1 MKLINKKINE
11 AIKQQLIDAGR
22 HPVVAQIL
30 AARKI
35 TSSQDVEYP
44 IELLLSPDEL
54 LNCNE
59 AADFLSHAI
68 RDQKKIT
75 IVGDYD
81 ADGASGS
88 SVAILGFRLLGI
100 EVDFLIPSRFKN
112 GYGLS
117 SEIVNIAH
125 TKKTDIIITVDN
137 GIASF
142 EGINHA
148 NGLGIDV
155 IVTDHHLQAENL
167 PSAKFIINPN
177 QKKCS
182 FPSKNLCGAGV
193 VFYLLIA
200 LRKKLRDQDYFDNL
214 NLKEPNLLQ
223 LLDLVALATIAD
235 MVKMDFN
242 NRLLVHHGLKVIRSQ
257 QCNLGL
263 KKIFQLTN
271 KSHLN
276 ALTSDLSFVI
286 APKINAAGRIDDM
299 SLGVACLTA
308 TNEYEAHHYAKQLIE
323 FNFQRKKTEAD
334 MQDDAQAIMQGFNK
348 SNKTICLFNDKWHQG
363 VIGILASRLKENFY
377 RPVIIFAQ
385 DDSGQLKGSA
395 RSIDGFH
402 IRDAIDLVAKKNP
415 EIILT
420 FGGHAMAAG
429 LTIKQDSFDTFVQ
442 SFEEVAGSIL
452 KPEDLSEIVE
462 VDDSILQDDINVHI
476 IDEINQLEWGNGFQR
491 PLFED
496 TFDCVDQE
504 VIKGLHT
511 KLNLAKQKHTFEGI
525 YFNYQELIP
534 DRVKCLYTVENN
546 KFNNINKLTLNI
558 KKIIH
563 E

>member
-11 AIKQQLIDAGR
+11 AIKQQLIDAGC

-88 SVAILGFRLLGI
+88 SVAILGCRLLGI

-117 SEIVNIAH
+117 SEIVDIAY

-148 NGLGIDV
+148 NSLGIDV

-200 LRKKLRDQDYFDNL
+200 LRKTLRDQDYFDNL

-286 APKINAAGRIDDM
+286 APKINAAGRMDDM

-348 SNKTICLFNDKWHQG
+348 SNKTICLFNDQWHQG

-496 TFDCVDQE
+496 TFDCVGQE

-511 KLNLAKQKHTFEGI
+511 KLNLAKQKYTFEGI

>member
-59 AADFLSHAI
+59 AANFLSHAI

-88 SVAILGFRLLGI
+88 SVAILGFRLLGT

-117 SEIVNIAH
+117 SEIVDITH

-286 APKINAAGRIDDM
+286 APKINAAGRMDDM

-496 TFDCVDQE
+496 TFDCVGQE

-511 KLNLAKQKHTFEGI
+511 KLNLAKQKHIFEGI

>member
-88 SVAILGFRLLGI
+88 SVAILGFRLLGT

-117 SEIVNIAH
+117 SEIVDIAH

-286 APKINAAGRIDDM
+286 APKINAAGRMDDM

-496 TFDCVDQE
+496 TFDCVGQE

-511 KLNLAKQKHTFEGI
+511 KLNLAKQKHIFEGI

>member
-22 HPVVAQIL
+22 HPLVAQIL

-44 IELLLSPDEL
+44 IELLFSPDEL

-88 SVAILGFRLLGI
+88 SVAILGCRLLGI

-117 SEIVNIAH
+117 SEIVDIAY

-148 NGLGIDV
+148 NSLGIDV

-200 LRKKLRDQDYFDNL
+200 LRKTLRDQDYFDNL

-286 APKINAAGRIDDM
+286 APKINAAGRMDDM

-348 SNKTICLFNDKWHQG
+348 SNKTICLFNDQWHQG

-385 DDSGQLKGSA
+385 DDLGQLKGSA

-496 TFDCVDQE
+496 TFDCVGQE

-511 KLNLAKQKHTFEGI
+511 KLNLAKQKYTFEGI

>member
-22 HPVVAQIL
+22 HPLVAQIL

-88 SVAILGFRLLGI
+88 SVAILGCRLLGI

-117 SEIVNIAH
+117 SEIVDIAH

-148 NGLGIDV
+148 NSLGIDV

-200 LRKKLRDQDYFDNL
+200 LRKTLRDQDYFDNL

-286 APKINAAGRIDDM
+286 APKINAAGRMDDM

-348 SNKTICLFNDKWHQG
+348 SNKTICLFNDQWHQG

-496 TFDCVDQE
+496 TFDCVGQE

-511 KLNLAKQKHTFEGI
+511 KLNLAKQKYTFEGI

>member
-117 SEIVNIAH
+117 SEIVDIAH

-200 LRKKLRDQDYFDNL
+200 LRKTLRDQDYFDNL

-286 APKINAAGRIDDM
+286 APKINAAGRMDDM

-348 SNKTICLFNDKWHQG
+348 SNKTICLFNDQWHQG

-496 TFDCVDQE
+496 TFDCVGQE

-511 KLNLAKQKHTFEGI
+511 KLNLAKQKHIFEGI

>member
-22 HPVVAQIL
+22 HPLVAQIL

-88 SVAILGFRLLGI
+88 SVAILGCRLLGI

-117 SEIVNIAH
+117 SEIVDIAY

-148 NGLGIDV
+148 NSLGIDV

-200 LRKKLRDQDYFDNL
+200 LRKTLRDQDYFDNL

-286 APKINAAGRIDDM
+286 APKINAAGRMDDM

-348 SNKTICLFNDKWHQG
+348 SNKTICLFNDQWHQG

-385 DDSGQLKGSA
+385 DDLGQLKGSA

-496 TFDCVDQE
+496 TFDCVGQE

-511 KLNLAKQKHTFEGI
+511 KLNLAKQKYIFEGI

>member
-22 HPVVAQIL
+22 HPLVAQIL

-88 SVAILGFRLLGI
+88 SVAILGCRLLGI

-117 SEIVNIAH
+117 SEIVDIAY

-148 NGLGIDV
+148 NSLGIDV

-286 APKINAAGRIDDM
+286 APKINAAGRMDDM

-385 DDSGQLKGSA
+385 DDLGQLKGSA

-496 TFDCVDQE
+496 TFDCVGQE

-511 KLNLAKQKHTFEGI
+511 KLNLAKQKYTFEGI

>member
-59 AADFLSHAI
+59 AANFLSHAI

-88 SVAILGFRLLGI
+88 SVAILGFRLLGT

-117 SEIVNIAH
+117 SEIVDIAH

-286 APKINAAGRIDDM
+286 APKINAAGRMDNM

-496 TFDCVDQE
+496 TFDCVGQE

-511 KLNLAKQKHTFEGI
+511 KLNLAKQKHIFEGI

>member
-22 HPVVAQIL
+22 HPLVAQIL

-88 SVAILGFRLLGI
+88 SVAILGCRLLGI

-117 SEIVNIAH
+117 SEIVDIAY

-148 NGLGIDV
+148 NSLGIDV

-200 LRKKLRDQDYFDNL
+200 LRKTLRDQDYFDNL

-286 APKINAAGRIDDM
+286 APKINAAGRMDDM

-348 SNKTICLFNDKWHQG
+348 SNKTICLFNDQWHQG

-496 TFDCVDQE
+496 TFDCVGQE

-511 KLNLAKQKHTFEGI
+511 KLNLAKQKHIFEGI

>member
-22 HPVVAQIL
+22 HPLVAQIL

-88 SVAILGFRLLGI
+88 SVAILGCRLLGI

-117 SEIVNIAH
+117 SEIVDIAY

-148 NGLGIDV
+148 NSLGIDV

-200 LRKKLRDQDYFDNL
+200 LRKTLRDQDYFDNL

-286 APKINAAGRIDDM
+286 APKINAAGRMDDM

-348 SNKTICLFNDKWHQG
+348 SNKTICLFNDQWHQG

-385 DDSGQLKGSA
+385 DDLGQLKGSA

-496 TFDCVDQE
+496 TFDCVGQE

-511 KLNLAKQKHTFEGI
+511 KLNLAKQKYTFEGI

>member
-1 MKLINKKINE
+1 MKLISKKIDE
-11 AIKQQLIDAGR
+11 SIKQQLIDAGLQ
-22 HPVVAQIL
+22 PTVSQIL
-30 AARKI
+30 AARNI
-35 TSSQDVEYP
+35 SSFKDVDYP
-44 IELLLSPDEL
+44 IEHLLPPNKL

-59 AADFLSHAI
+59 AADFLADAI
-68 RDQKKIT
+68 HNHKKIT

-88 SVAILGFRLLGI
+88 SVAILGFRLLGF

-117 SEIVNIAH
+117 CEIVDIAH
-125 TKKTDIIITVDN
+125 TQKTNIIITVDN
-137 GIASF
+137 GISSF
-142 EGINHA
+142 DGIRHANDLGIN
-148 NGLGIDV
+148 V

-167 PSAKFIINPN
+167 PNANFIINPN

-200 LRKKLRDQDYFDNL
+200 LRKKLRDQNYFDNL
-214 NLKEPNLLQ
+214 NLEEPNLFQ

-242 NRLLVHHGLKVIRSQ
+242 NRLLVHHGLRVIRSQ
-257 QCNLGL
+257 HCNLGL
-263 KKIFQLTN
+263 KKIFELTN
-271 KSHLN
+271 KSHSR

-286 APKINAAGRIDDM
+286 APKINAAGRMDDM

-308 TNEYEAHHYAKQLIE
+308 KNEHEAYEHAKQLIE
-323 FNFQRKKTEAD
+323 FNSQRKKTEAN
-334 MQDDAQAIMQGFNK
+334 MQGDAQAIMREFDN
-348 SNKTICLFNDKWHQG
+348 SNKTICLFNEKWHQG

-385 DDSGQLKGSA
+385 DESGYLKGSA
-395 RSIDGFH
+395 RSIEGFH
-402 IRDAIDLVAKKNP
+402 VRDAIDLVAKKNP
-415 EIILT
+415 EAILT

-429 LTIKQDSFDTFVQ
+429 LTIKKEYFDSFLK
-442 SFEEVAGSIL
+442 SFEEIADSIL

-462 VDDSILQDDINVHI
+462 VDVSILEDNINVHI

-491 PLFED
+491 PLFAD
-496 TFDCVDQE
+496 TFDCVNQE

-511 KLNLAKQKHTFEGI
+511 KLNLTKQNQSFEGI
-525 YFNYQELIP
+525 FFNYKELIP
-534 DRVKCLYTVENN
+534 DRVKCLYTVETN
-546 KFNNINKLTLNI
+546 KFNNTNKLILNI

>member
-59 AADFLSHAI
+59 AANFLSHAI

-88 SVAILGFRLLGI
+88 SVAILGFRLLGT

-117 SEIVNIAH
+117 SEIVDIAH

-182 FPSKNLCGAGV
+182 FPCKNLCGAGV

-286 APKINAAGRIDDM
+286 APKINAAGRMDDM

-496 TFDCVDQE
+496 TFDCVGQE

-511 KLNLAKQKHTFEGI
+511 KLNLAKQKHIFEGI

>member
-22 HPVVAQIL
+22 HPLVAQIL

-59 AADFLSHAI
+59 AANFLSHAI

-117 SEIVNIAH
+117 SEIVDIAH

-286 APKINAAGRIDDM
+286 APKINAAGRMDDM

-496 TFDCVDQE
+496 TFDCVGQE

-511 KLNLAKQKHTFEGI
+511 KLNLAKQKHIFEGI

>member
-1 MKLINKKINE
+1 
-11 AIKQQLIDAGR
+11 
-22 HPVVAQIL
+22 
-30 AARKI
+30 
-35 TSSQDVEYP
+35 
-44 IELLLSPDEL
+44 
-54 LNCNE
+54 
-59 AADFLSHAI
+59 
-68 RDQKKIT
+68 
-75 IVGDYD
+75 
-81 ADGASGS
+81 
-88 SVAILGFRLLGI
+88 
-100 EVDFLIPSRFKN
+100 
-112 GYGLS
+112 
-117 SEIVNIAH
+117 
-125 TKKTDIIITVDN
+125 
-137 GIASF
+137 
-142 EGINHA
+142 
-148 NGLGIDV
+148 
-155 IVTDHHLQAENL
+155 
-167 PSAKFIINPN
+167 
-177 QKKCS
+177 
-182 FPSKNLCGAGV
+182 
-193 VFYLLIA
+193 
-200 LRKKLRDQDYFDNL
+200 
-214 NLKEPNLLQ
+214 
-223 LLDLVALATIAD
+223 
-235 MVKMDFN
+235 
-242 NRLLVHHGLKVIRSQ
+242 
-257 QCNLGL
+257 
-263 KKIFQLTN
+263 
-271 KSHLN
+271 
-276 ALTSDLSFVI
+276 
-286 APKINAAGRIDDM
+286 
-299 SLGVACLTA
+299 
-308 TNEYEAHHYAKQLIE
+308 
-323 FNFQRKKTEAD
+323 
-334 MQDDAQAIMQGFNK
+334 
-348 SNKTICLFNDKWHQG
+348 LFNDKWHQG

-496 TFDCVDQE
+496 TFDCVGQE

-511 KLNLAKQKHTFEGI
+511 KLNLAKQKHIFEGI

>member
-1 MKLINKKINE
+1 MKLINKKIDE
-11 AIKQQLIDAGR
+11 SIKQQLINTGR
-22 HPVVAQIL
+22 HPLVSQIL
-30 AARKI
+30 AARNI
-35 TSSQDVEYP
+35 SSSKDVEYP
-44 IELLLSPDEL
+44 IEQLLSPNKL

-59 AADFLSHAI
+59 AADFLSDAI
-68 RDQKKIT
+68 QKQKKIT

-117 SEIVNIAH
+117 SEIVDMAN

-142 EGINHA
+142 EGIIHA
-148 NGLGIDV
+148 NDLGIDV

-167 PSAKFIINPN
+167 PDAKFIINPN

-193 VFYLLIA
+193 VFYLLTAI
-200 LRKKLRDQDYFDNL
+200 RKKLRDQNYFDNL
-214 NLKEPNLLQ
+214 NLDEPNLLQ

-242 NRLLVHHGLKVIRSQ
+242 NRLLVHHGLRVIRSQ

-263 KKIFQLTN
+263 KKLFQLTN
-271 KSHLN
+271 KSHLT

-286 APKINAAGRIDDM
+286 APKINAAGRMDDM

-308 TNEYEAHHYAKQLIE
+308 TNENEAHEYARQLIE

-334 MQDDAQAIMQGFNK
+334 MQEDAQAIMRGFDNN
-348 SNKTICLFNDKWHQG
+348 NKTICLFNEKWHQG

-385 DDSGQLKGSA
+385 DESGYLKGSA
-395 RSIDGFH
+395 RSIEGFH
-402 IRDAIDLVAKKNP
+402 VRDAIDLVAKKNP
-415 EIILT
+415 EVIVT

-429 LTIKQDSFDTFVQ
+429 LTIKKNRFDSFAQ
-442 SFEEVAGSIL
+442 SFEEVAESIL
-452 KPEDLSEIVE
+452 KPEDLSEIIE
-462 VDDSILQDDINVHI
+462 VDDSILQDNINVHI

-491 PLFED
+491 PLFSD

-511 KLNLAKQKHTFEGI
+511 KLNLTKHNQIFEGI
-525 YFNYQELIP
+525 FFNYQESIP
-534 DRVKCLYTVENN
+534 DRVKCLYTVETN
-546 KFNNINKLTLNI
+546 KFNNTNKVTLNI

>member
-30 AARKI
+30 AARKV
-35 TSSQDVEYP
+35 TSSRDVEYP

-59 AADFLSHAI
+59 AANFLSHAI

-88 SVAILGFRLLGI
+88 SVAILGFRLLGT

-286 APKINAAGRIDDM
+286 APKINAAGRMDDM

-496 TFDCVDQE
+496 TFDCVGQE

-511 KLNLAKQKHTFEGI
+511 KLNLAKQKHIFEGI

>member
-59 AADFLSHAI
+59 AANFLSHAI

-117 SEIVNIAH
+117 SEIVDIAH

-286 APKINAAGRIDDM
+286 APKINAAGRMDDM

-496 TFDCVDQE
+496 TFDCVGQE

-511 KLNLAKQKHTFEGI
+511 KLNLAKQKHIFEGI

>member
-1 MKLINKKINE
+1 MKLIHKKINE

-44 IELLLSPDEL
+44 IELLLSPNEL

-117 SEIVNIAH
+117 SEIVDIAH

-286 APKINAAGRIDDM
+286 APKINAAGRMDDM

-496 TFDCVDQE
+496 TFDCVGQE

-511 KLNLAKQKHTFEGI
+511 KLNLAKQKHIFEGI

-546 KFNNINKLTLNI
+546 KFNNTNKLTLNI

>member
-59 AADFLSHAI
+59 AANFLSHAI

-88 SVAILGFRLLGI
+88 SVAILGFRLLGT

-286 APKINAAGRIDDM
+286 APKINAAGRMDDM

-496 TFDCVDQE
+496 TFDCVGQE

-511 KLNLAKQKHTFEGI
+511 KLNLAKQKHIFEGI

>member
-22 HPVVAQIL
+22 HPLVAQIL

-117 SEIVNIAH
+117 SEIVDIAH

-200 LRKKLRDQDYFDNL
+200 LRKTLRDQDYFDNL

-286 APKINAAGRIDDM
+286 APKINAAGRMDDM

-496 TFDCVDQE
+496 TFDCVGQE

-511 KLNLAKQKHTFEGI
+511 KLNLAKQKYTFEGI

>member
-117 SEIVNIAH
+117 SEIVDIAH

-200 LRKKLRDQDYFDNL
+200 LRKTLRDQDYFDNL

-286 APKINAAGRIDDM
+286 APKINAAGRMDDM

-348 SNKTICLFNDKWHQG
+348 SNKTICLFNDQWHQG

-496 TFDCVDQE
+496 TFDCVGQE

>member
-22 HPVVAQIL
+22 HPLVAQIL

-59 AADFLSHAI
+59 AANFLSHAI

-88 SVAILGFRLLGI
+88 SVAILGCRLLGI

-117 SEIVNIAH
+117 SEIVDIAH

-286 APKINAAGRIDDM
+286 APKINAAGRMDDM

-462 VDDSILQDDINVHI
+462 VDDSILQNDINVHI

>member
-22 HPVVAQIL
+22 HPLVAQIL

-35 TSSQDVEYP
+35 TSSLDVEYP

-88 SVAILGFRLLGI
+88 SVAILGFRLLGT

-117 SEIVNIAH
+117 SEIVDIAH

-155 IVTDHHLQAENL
+155 IVTDHHLQAESL

-286 APKINAAGRIDDM
+286 APKINAAGRMDDM

-308 TNEYEAHHYAKQLIE
+308 TNEYEAHQYAKQLIE

-496 TFDCVDQE
+496 TFDCVGQE

-511 KLNLAKQKHTFEGI
+511 KLNLAKQKHIFEGI

>member
-59 AADFLSHAI
+59 AANFLSHAI

-117 SEIVNIAH
+117 SEIVDIAH

-286 APKINAAGRIDDM
+286 APKINAAGRMDDM

-308 TNEYEAHHYAKQLIE
+308 TNEYEAHQYAKQLIE

-511 KLNLAKQKHTFEGI
+511 KLNLAKQKHIFEGI

>member
-22 HPVVAQIL
+22 HPLVAQIL

-117 SEIVNIAH
+117 SEIVDIAY

-200 LRKKLRDQDYFDNL
+200 LRKTLRDQDYFDNL

-286 APKINAAGRIDDM
+286 APKINAAGRMDDM

-348 SNKTICLFNDKWHQG
+348 SNKTICLFNDQWHQG

-496 TFDCVDQE
+496 TFDCVGQE

>member
-59 AADFLSHAI
+59 AANFLSHAI

-88 SVAILGFRLLGI
+88 SVAILGFRLLGT

-117 SEIVNIAH
+117 SEIVDIAH

-286 APKINAAGRIDDM
+286 APKINAAGRMDDM

-496 TFDCVDQE
+496 TFDCVGQE

-511 KLNLAKQKHTFEGI
+511 KLNLAKQKHIFEGI

>member
-22 HPVVAQIL
+22 HPLVAQIL

-88 SVAILGFRLLGI
+88 SVAILGCRLLGI

-117 SEIVNIAH
+117 SEIVDIAY

-148 NGLGIDV
+148 NSLGIDV

-200 LRKKLRDQDYFDNL
+200 LRKTLRDQDYFDNL

-286 APKINAAGRIDDM
+286 APKINAAGRMDDM

-348 SNKTICLFNDKWHQG
+348 SNKTICLFNDQWHQG

-496 TFDCVDQE
+496 TFDCVGQE

-511 KLNLAKQKHTFEGI
+511 KLNLAKQKYTFEGI

>member
-22 HPVVAQIL
+22 HPLVAQIL

-35 TSSQDVEYP
+35 SSSQDVEYP

-88 SVAILGFRLLGI
+88 SVAILGCRLLGI

-117 SEIVNIAH
+117 SEIVDIAY

-200 LRKKLRDQDYFDNL
+200 LRKTLRDQDYFDNL

-286 APKINAAGRIDDM
+286 APKINAAGRMDDM

-348 SNKTICLFNDKWHQG
+348 SNKTICLFNDQWHQG

-385 DDSGQLKGSA
+385 DDLGQLKGSA

-496 TFDCVDQE
+496 TFDCVGQE

-511 KLNLAKQKHTFEGI
+511 KLNLAKQKHVFEGI

>member
-59 AADFLSHAI
+59 AANFLSHAI

-88 SVAILGFRLLGI
+88 SVAILGFRLLGT

-117 SEIVNIAH
+117 SEIVDIAH

-286 APKINAAGRIDDM
+286 APKINAAGRMDDM

-385 DDSGQLKGSA
+385 DDSGRLKGSA

-496 TFDCVDQE
+496 TFDCVGQE

-511 KLNLAKQKHTFEGI
+511 KLNLAKQKHIFEGI

>member
-22 HPVVAQIL
+22 HPLVAQIL

-59 AADFLSHAI
+59 AANFLSHAI

-88 SVAILGFRLLGI
+88 SVAILGFRLLGT

-117 SEIVNIAH
+117 SEIVDIAH

-286 APKINAAGRIDDM
+286 APKINAAGRMDDM

-496 TFDCVDQE
+496 TFDCVGQE

-511 KLNLAKQKHTFEGI
+511 KLNLAKQKHIFEGI

>member
-44 IELLLSPDEL
+44 IELLLCPDEL

-59 AADFLSHAI
+59 AANFLSHAI
-68 RDQKKIT
+68 RNQKKIT

-88 SVAILGFRLLGI
+88 SVAILGFRLLGT

-286 APKINAAGRIDDM
+286 APKINAAGRMDDM

-429 LTIKQDSFDTFVQ
+429 LIIKQDSFDTFVQ

-496 TFDCVDQE
+496 TFDCVGQE

-511 KLNLAKQKHTFEGI
+511 KLNLAKQKHIFEGI

>member
-22 HPVVAQIL
+22 HPLVAQIL

-88 SVAILGFRLLGI
+88 SVAILGCRLLGI

-117 SEIVNIAH
+117 SEIVDIAY

-148 NGLGIDV
+148 NSLGIDV

-200 LRKKLRDQDYFDNL
+200 LRKTLRDQDYFDNL

-286 APKINAAGRIDDM
+286 APKINAAGRMDDM

-496 TFDCVDQE
+496 TFDCVGQE

-511 KLNLAKQKHTFEGI
+511 KLNLAKQKYTFEGI

>member
-22 HPVVAQIL
+22 HPLVAQIL

-88 SVAILGFRLLGI
+88 SVAILGCRLLGI

-117 SEIVNIAH
+117 SEIVDIAY

-200 LRKKLRDQDYFDNL
+200 LRKTLRDQDYFDNL

-286 APKINAAGRIDDM
+286 APKINAAGRMDDM

-308 TNEYEAHHYAKQLIE
+308 TNEYEAHDYAKQLIE

-348 SNKTICLFNDKWHQG
+348 SNKTICLFNDQWHQG

-385 DDSGQLKGSA
+385 DDSAQLKGSA

-496 TFDCVDQE
+496 TFDCVGQE

>member
-117 SEIVNIAH
+117 SEIVDIAH

-148 NGLGIDV
+148 NGLEIDV

-286 APKINAAGRIDDM
+286 APKINAAGRMDDM

-308 TNEYEAHHYAKQLIE
+308 TNEYEAHQYAKQLIE

>member
-22 HPVVAQIL
+22 HPLVAQIL

-59 AADFLSHAI
+59 AANFLSHAI

-88 SVAILGFRLLGI
+88 SVAILGFRLLGT

-117 SEIVNIAH
+117 SEIVDIAH

-214 NLKEPNLLQ
+214 KLKEPNLLQ

-286 APKINAAGRIDDM
+286 APKINAAGRMDDM

-462 VDDSILQDDINVHI
+462 VDDSILQDDINIHI

-496 TFDCVDQE
+496 TFDCVGQE

-511 KLNLAKQKHTFEGI
+511 KLNLAKQKHIFEGI

>member
-59 AADFLSHAI
+59 AANFLSHAI

-117 SEIVNIAH
+117 SEIVDIAH

-200 LRKKLRDQDYFDNL
+200 LRKTLRDQDYFDNL

-286 APKINAAGRIDDM
+286 APKINAAGRMDDM

-348 SNKTICLFNDKWHQG
+348 SNKTICLFNDQWHQG

-385 DDSGQLKGSA
+385 DDLGQLKGSA

-496 TFDCVDQE
+496 TFDCVGQE

-511 KLNLAKQKHTFEGI
+511 KLNLAKQKHIFEGI

>member
-22 HPVVAQIL
+22 HPLVAQIL

-88 SVAILGFRLLGI
+88 SVAILGCRLLGI

-117 SEIVNIAH
+117 SEIVDIAY

-148 NGLGIDV
+148 NSLGIDV

-200 LRKKLRDQDYFDNL
+200 LRKTLRDQDYFDNL

-286 APKINAAGRIDDM
+286 APKINAAGRMDDM

-496 TFDCVDQE
+496 TFDCVGQE

-511 KLNLAKQKHTFEGI
+511 KLNLAKQKHIFEGI

>member
-22 HPVVAQIL
+22 HPLVAQIL

-59 AADFLSHAI
+59 AANFLSHAI

-117 SEIVNIAH
+117 SEIVDIAH

-200 LRKKLRDQDYFDNL
+200 LRKTLRDQDYFDNL

-286 APKINAAGRIDDM
+286 APKINAAGRMDDM

-348 SNKTICLFNDKWHQG
+348 SNKTICLFNDQWHQG

-385 DDSGQLKGSA
+385 DDLGQLKGSA

-496 TFDCVDQE
+496 TFDCVGQE

-511 KLNLAKQKHTFEGI
+511 KLNLAKQKYTFEGI

>member
-22 HPVVAQIL
+22 HPLVAQIL

-117 SEIVNIAH
+117 SEIVDIAH

-200 LRKKLRDQDYFDNL
+200 LRKTLRDQDYFDNL

-286 APKINAAGRIDDM
+286 APKINAAGRMDDM

-348 SNKTICLFNDKWHQG
+348 SNKTICLFNDQWHQG

-496 TFDCVDQE
+496 TFDCVGQE

-511 KLNLAKQKHTFEGI
+511 KLNLAKQKHIFEGI